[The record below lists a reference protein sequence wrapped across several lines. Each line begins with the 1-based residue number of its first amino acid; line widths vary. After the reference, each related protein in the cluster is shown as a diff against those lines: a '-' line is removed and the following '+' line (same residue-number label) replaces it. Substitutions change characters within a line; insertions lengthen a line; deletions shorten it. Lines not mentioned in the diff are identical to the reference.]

1 LTVNGTVTLDH
12 STTLNFNLGPAGTTG
27 SNDNDFINITG
38 PLSLDGTLNVNA
50 LGGFGVGTY
59 TLIDYTGALSGAGLS
74 LGTTSG
80 LGFNY
85 AIDATKANEID
96 LDVTTQYAAGDTNHD
111 GLLNSLDIDAI
122 YQNLTVAPASYIGT
136 WPRPLQPYNKWCD
149 VNGDGAVTQAD
160 FNGDG
165 VVDFLDFQILLN
177 YWNPG
182 GWNYAPSQTPEPAS
196 LTLILLG
203 GAGSGSQKK
212 KLLSRERKRCETG
225 SRMPVHAKQQAH
237 TQVRACCLACT
248 LCTRVF
254 SAKEKKRTAEHS
266 SNRTTARAAPAT
278 Q

>member
-1 LTVNGTVTLDH
+1 MTLDH

-136 WPRPLQPYNKWCD
+136 WPRPVQPYQAQYD
-149 VNGDGAVTQAD
+149 VNGDGAVTQADVTYELNHYFHTSYGDSNLDRATDFGDFQTLLNHWQASGPTIGWAQAD

-203 GAGSGSQKK
+203 ALG
-212 KLLSRERKRCETG
+212 L
-225 SRMPVHAKQQAH
+225 
-237 TQVRACCLACT
+237 VRRRRSCC
-248 LCTRVF
+248 
-254 SAKEKKRTAEHS
+254 
-266 SNRTTARAAPAT
+266 
-278 Q
+278 